1 MFVIDC
7 GALVAGEPQNH
18 RKIGP
23 WEKKDRQEV
32 RHGSGIRLSW
42 T

>member
-7 GALVAGEPQNH
+7 GAPVAGEPQNH

-23 WEKKDRQEV
+23 WQKKDQREA
-32 RHGSGIRLSW
+32 
-42 T
+42 